1 MGPCAHVLVLVIYT
15 NTMNISLQLGQ
26 YIVIYN
32 SLLFANW
39 IFIMSTKSPTN
50 QQLLAHNM
58 SIFPDLLGRRLL
70 VKYSWNELLA
80 KLDSQQVNFN
90 ERYDHELG
98 SQLVSTGINHVAS
111 FHFCQLVIFY
121 ALMQGYH
128 NGRIL
133 NHKSSLFTAQQHM
146 ANFIKDRLDTLSAA
160 LEQNNK
166 EPLPADLDMNYIQEM
181 LWDNDLIPVS
191 DLQLQILK
199 MIMEEGVKKF
209 DYDHQYYISAAS
221 LFFYK
226 DFKFG
231 EDLPYALSGSLISNH
246 LRLLLP
252 QVYLTL
258 RELTYYYPNDCYL
271 LYLCAQASIF
281 LGYDQSAL
289 SYLRALINCYTKTG
303 DFPLESND
311 SASLVH
317 NFYNLMSLSL
327 QLNTM
332 DKGGYNNRNFFIR
345 PACVDYSSDNF
356 DEYDPSSLDEDS
368 DGMDHVDNEE
378 LFNHVFDV
386 LHKSG
391 ISSEEILKHYGSIQD
406 KVAEFGKQY
415 RKRIAGFELD
425 TLSRHLQYVAD
436 IDAQNLSAA
445 LLNAKQAEAQSIAVL
460 SQALLQGKGDTDDN
474 KPLSAMMLKNI
485 VSTTRANVAERGVAA
500 ISDLNGASVQDI
512 YAQTKGKGGKNSASL
527 KKYEKKLSAAI
538 QREAFS
544 YHFKERDASNSQHTS
559 SFVEQRRADSAKLQA
574 RYQEAMSYLS
584 QDGEKLLQE
593 FAEDPWALS
602 TDGQGLS
609 PYGNTIYVSYDQ
621 YSKQQEMQRYFLQ
634 NCNFSQTRPF
644 STLYK
649 QSSRDLV
656 SLKFLFSAQDCTNWQ
671 EDVLD
676 IDYDLPTDE
685 KPTFINPVLTAGV
698 DLNINAEDR
707 EDFLSSIGNLYDW
720 IKAAKMKG
728 DYDIYS
734 DIMAIPL
741 QEFIIRCNKN
751 YSMLPM
757 PEVELQMMQ
766 GPVFG
771 LETLYAQY
779 QQQHAPEHSGSSQT
793 AAEPADA
800 EYADAAAEY
809 DPSAKFDAAVKAAV
823 KAVEKAAN
831 DYYSKTADAM
841 INDIHQL
848 KETAGDPYFDDIL
861 KVTDIHK
868 FIRQLIKA
876 QGQESLDHAFSEQ
889 AELMLQLSHSPYLF
903 NHEIKVPFLEHLLH
917 LPKKWAHFSGEFAQ
931 ALQSFSSRM
940 SNPMWQ
946 GLQAQFSLGF
956 EHMATSFFYELLYT
970 PFLTKFKK
978 PEFNGY
984 SPIDV
989 DYVRM
994 VDQSKS
1000 YPLWSFGDDGAH
1012 ELYLFSHLQA
1022 LEPPVQS
1029 WVLRYVQDFIRNN
1042 QKSMPDLHL
1051 KSDPLLTVQDSLL
1064 AGSLSFD
1071 LNGLQ
1076 LFVGSHLSAEQEAL
1090 LDKYAQKDRY
1100 FKERYWDNAA
1110 AQWDNFSN
1118 STNAKCRAEVL
1129 AFGKQA
1135 LDLFA
1140 GGELAFNFDDSIQK
1154 CMVAFAEQPQLQR
1167 NAQSHYQVMQ
1177 KYPRLTLVVYGPNLR
1192 ALEDEFHL
1200 QNHIRHYL
1208 QALVGPAYFFYF
1220 VKEIYYI
1227 SLPEAWAAFR
1237 SMSLPFL
1244 TVEASL
1250 EKDAFNTMQ
1259 QAAQRDLKRL
1269 THAQRQLQQRI
1280 NTEATTAANNARK
1293 FGGGVGER
1301 QENWAQF
1308 HTQHFFVYLP
1318 LNQWPELVRCIKPQ
1332 DMLLDDVYYPV
1343 AYTSSIQCN
1352 VHKIVE
1358 TMSNSKGRKLLMSFV
1373 EGNKNK
1379 GGNKNKKKKNKAKSK
1394 ALESLAVMNR
1404 SFVDGSDEDFKWHQR
1419 FYLWGGSNEGLSAG
1433 ANANVSATDM
1443 ANVADRSD
1451 VICGVSTCYALSRQ
1465 LSSEL
1470 LYPGSLGN
1478 SEYLQALGI
1487 KAQSLVLNGNDA
1499 ELEAER
1505 DNDTFKLLPQKL
1517 LLLAQGLEE
1526 YISQHAPYSV
1536 SVIGYAYGSENSY
1549 IDLIFWDQVKG
1560 YKAVAKYMQAQKI
1573 MQVQRCF
1580 LQNM

>member
-1 MGPCAHVLVLVIYT
+1 
-15 NTMNISLQLGQ
+15 
-26 YIVIYN
+26 
-32 SLLFANW
+32 
-39 IFIMSTKSPTN
+39 MSTKSPTN

-70 VKYSWNELLA
+70 VKYSWNELLS

-98 SQLVSTGINHVAS
+98 SQLVSTGLNPTAS

-133 NHKSSLFTAQQHM
+133 NHKSSLFTTQQHL
-146 ANFIKDRLDTLSAA
+146 ANLLKDRLEVFSAA

-166 EPLPADLDMNYIQEM
+166 EPLPADLDMSYVQEL
-181 LWDNDLIPVS
+181 LWNSELIPVS
-191 DLQLQILK
+191 DLQSQICK
-199 MIMEEGVKKF
+199 QIFEDGVKKF

-221 LFFYK
+221 LFFYN
-226 DFKFG
+226 DFTFG
-231 EDLPYALSGSLISNH
+231 EDLPYAVSGSLISNH

-289 SYLRALINCYTKTG
+289 SYLRALINCYTKTTG

-317 NFYNLMSLSL
+317 NFYNLMYLSL

-332 DKGGYNNRNFFIR
+332 DKGGYNKRNFFIH
-345 PACVDYSSDNF
+345 PALVAYSSDNF
-356 DEYDPSSLDEDS
+356 GEYAPSTLDD
-368 DGMDHVDNEE
+368 DDIDDMDYSENAEI
-378 LFNHVFDV
+378 FDYV
-386 LHKSG
+386 LGFLHRNG
-391 ISSEEILKHYGSIQD
+391 ISSEHLIKNYDAIRD
-406 KVAEFGKQY
+406 KVAELEKQT
-415 RKRIAGFELD
+415 KTELAGIELD
-425 TLSRHLQYVAD
+425 TLLHHLQFVANT
-436 IDAQNLSAA
+436 DAKNLSAA
-445 LLNAKQAEAQSIAVL
+445 LLNAKQAETQVIGVL
-460 SQALLQGKGDTDDN
+460 LQALLQGAGDTIDTA
-474 KPLSAMMLKNI
+474 KMRAMMLKNI
-485 VSTTRANVAERGVAA
+485 ISTTRANVAARGIAA

-512 YAQTKGKGGKNSASL
+512 YTPTKGNGGSGKGAKGGKSGSAKGGKNSASL
-527 KKYEKKLSAAI
+527 KKYEKELSAAI
-538 QREAFS
+538 QDQDHIYNLKDR
-544 YHFKERDASNSQHTS
+544 YTSNSQHTT
-559 SFVEQRRADSAKLQA
+559 SFVEQRRANSAKQQE
-574 RYQEAMSYLS
+574 RYQEAMNYLS
-584 QDGEKLLQE
+584 QDSEALLQE
-593 FAEDPWALS
+593 FADDPWALS

-621 YSKQQEMQRYFLQ
+621 YSQQQEMQRYFLQ

-644 STLYK
+644 SALYK
-649 QSSRDLV
+649 QSANDLV
-656 SLKFLFSAQDCTNWQ
+656 SLKFLFSAQDGTNWQ
-671 EDVLD
+671 NEVLD
-676 IDYDLPTDE
+676 VDYYLPSDE
-685 KPTFINPVLTAGV
+685 NPSLINPEL
-698 DLNINAEDR
+698 LNITDLCIKCDER
-707 EDFLSSIGNLYDW
+707 EELLPPICRLYDW
-720 IKAAKMKG
+720 MKATKMKG

-771 LETLYAQY
+771 LETLYNQY
-779 QQQHAPEHSGSSQT
+779 QQQQQQAPEHS
-793 AAEPADA
+793 DA
-800 EYADAAAEY
+800 N
-809 DPSAKFDAAVKAAV
+809 SATTSLFNKAV
-823 KAVEKAAN
+823 KAVEKATN

-848 KETAGDPYFDDIL
+848 KETAGNPHFDAIL
-861 KVTDIHK
+861 KANDIHD

-876 QGQESLDHAFSEQ
+876 QGQESLDHAFSDQ

-917 LPKKWAHFSGEFAQ
+917 LPEKWAHFSGEFAQ

-1012 ELYLFSHLQA
+1012 EIYLFSHLQA

-1042 QKSMPDLHL
+1042 QKSMPELHL
-1051 KSDPLLTVQDSLL
+1051 KSDPLLTEQDSLL

-1090 LDKYAQKDRY
+1090 LDKHAQKDRY

-1118 STNAKCRAEVL
+1118 SPNSKCRAEVL

-1154 CMVAFAEQPQLQR
+1154 CMAAFAEQPQLQR

-1200 QNHIRHYL
+1200 QNHLRHYL
-1208 QALVGPAYFFYF
+1208 QALVGPAYFFHF

-1244 TVEASL
+1244 TSEAAL
-1250 EKDAFNTMQ
+1250 AKDAFNTMQ
-1259 QAAQRDLKRL
+1259 QETQRDLKRL

-1280 NTEATTAANNARK
+1280 NTEASTAANNARK
-1293 FGGGVGER
+1293 FGGGVGGR

-1332 DMLLDDVYYPV
+1332 DMVLDDVYYPV

-1358 TMSNSKGRKLLMSFV
+1358 TMSNSKGRKLLMSYI

-1394 ALESLAVMNR
+1394 APESLTVMNR
-1404 SFVDGSDEDFKWHQR
+1404 SFVDGTDEDFKWHQR
-1419 FYLWGGSNEGLSAG
+1419 FYLWGGSNDGMSAD
-1433 ANANVSATDM
+1433 ATDM

-1505 DNDTFKLLPQKL
+1505 ENDTFKQLPQKL